1 MNSVQMNY
9 FLEQLIHSYVKWIEV
24 NYIINNISNISED
37 NVKFIRN
44 QQKLSSSLCFTVI
57 IV

>member
-24 NYIINNISNISED
+24 NNIINNISNISED

-44 QQKLSSSLCFTVI
+44 QQKLSSSLCFAVI